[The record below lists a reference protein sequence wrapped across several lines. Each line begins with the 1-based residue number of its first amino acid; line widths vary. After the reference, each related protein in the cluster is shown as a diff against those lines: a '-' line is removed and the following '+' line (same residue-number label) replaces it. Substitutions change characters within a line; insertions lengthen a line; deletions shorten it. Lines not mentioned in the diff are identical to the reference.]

1 MRTTGPLL
9 ALIAVPMLATAS
21 PAVAAPPRP
30 STTTLA
36 PGVTLV
42 HSSFHMR
49 AGNKTLTEQVQT
61 VTVRLSKH
69 NSFVATTPG
78 HVIGANRATVLA
90 MARQEHAI
98 AGIDGD
104 VFYLSDPRSAP
115 RGGLSYRGH
124 VLKSALVGQKAVLSI
139 DSSNVARIGD
149 PGFAGSVN
157 TTDHRYGF
165 KIRSQNSLEN
175 AKNGAVSLVDNAVLN
190 STLPSC
196 AVATLATA
204 ASGQWRITHFD
215 NAVTHFTRVARRQ
228 RALVSCG
235 GLARGWMKQH
245 LVANHTVTVWAG
257 YARKNIQTLI
267 SGKRVLI
274 AGGRRFDDK
283 QGLWEDDALLKPRA
297 FACVMKN
304 NHQVKIGA
312 VEYGRHDMDGMTSA
326 QLTSWLLG
334 RGCYSAMTLDGSHST
349 QLVAKKPGA
358 ELALVNQQTNPG
370 GPRQVVDG
378 LFVVHS

>member
-1 MRTTGPLL
+1 MRTTAPLL
-9 ALIAVPMLATAS
+9 ALIAVPMLAAT
-21 PAVAAPPRP
+21 PAVAAAPRP
-30 STTTLA
+30 SSTTLA

-49 AGNKTLTEQVQT
+49 SGNKTLTEQVQT
-61 VTVRLSKH
+61 VTVTLSKH

-78 HVIGANRATVLA
+78 HVIGAHRATVLA

-98 AGIDGD
+98 AGVDGD
-104 VFYLSDPRSAP
+104 VFYLYDPQSAP
-115 RGGLSYRGH
+115 RGGLSYHGRI
-124 VLKSALVGQKAVLSI
+124 LKSALVGQKAVLSI
-139 DSSNVARIGD
+139 DSSNVAMIGD

-175 AKNGAVSLVDNAVLN
+175 AKNGAVSLVDGTVLD

-204 ASGQWRITHFD
+204 ASGRWRVTRFN
-215 NAVTHFTRVARRQ
+215 NAVSHFTRVARGQ

-245 LVANHTVTVWAG
+245 LVVDHTVTVWAG

-297 FACVMKN
+297 FVCVMKN
-304 NHQVKIGA
+304 SQQVKIGA

-370 GPRQVVDG
+370 GPRQLVDG